1 MKMSFK
7 KMWWKW
13 LGVLLIVS
21 TIIAGFLIP
30 LKPGIQS
37 IYPQSAIAGQS
48 LEFEI
53 TGYNT
58 HYKGAK
64 NNVYLKHLDD
74 VWICAN
80 SINIL
85 SETTIKAK
93 FTIPSNLKLAKEYES
108 FSLVMNNEV
117 DGYSLLP
124 DAIKIKSAD
133 NGTDKI
139 KQCEPELSNV
149 EALNFPYRN
158 QLKESIRNQFFH
170 VPMWFAMTFMA
181 IASLVFSI
189 MFLVKQNIEND
200 IKAVAINNVIVL
212 LGLLGLAT
220 GMLWAK
226 YTWGAWW
233 NFDIKQTT
241 AAIAVMIYL
250 AYFVLRK
257 SITDMDKRARISAAF
272 NIFAFV
278 SLIALT
284 FVIPR
289 LTEASQHPG
298 SGGNP
303 GFGRDD
309 LDNTMRMIFY
319 PAVIGFTL
327 ISAWIAQLIGRYFK
341 VKHHINLNE

>member
-1 MKMSFK
+1 MNKSFK

-13 LGVLLIVS
+13 LGAFLVIA
-21 TIIAGFLIP
+21 TILAGFLIP

-37 IYPQSAIAGQS
+37 IYPQSTAAGQTQ
-48 LEFEI
+48 EFKI
-53 TGYNT
+53 VGYNT
-58 HYKGAK
+58 HFNDAE
-64 NNVYLKHLDD
+64 NNIYLKHLDD
-74 VWICAN
+74 VWICTDLIKV
-80 SINIL
+80 IN
-85 SETTIKAK
+85 ETELRAM
-93 FTIPSNLKLAKEYES
+93 FTIPSNLKLKKEYEN
-108 FSLVMNNEV
+108 FSLVINNDK
-117 DGYSLLP
+117 DGYTLLP
-124 DAIKIKSAD
+124 DALKIKSAN
-133 NGTDKI
+133 NGIDRI
-139 KQCEPELSNV
+139 KQCEPELTKV
-149 EALNFPYRN
+149 VALNFPYRN

-170 VPMWFAMTFMA
+170 VPMWFAMTILA
-181 IASLVFSI
+181 IVSLIFSI
-189 MFLVKQNIEND
+189 KYLRKEKLQDD
-200 IKAVAINNVIVL
+200 IKAVAFNNVIVL
-212 LGLLGLAT
+212 LGLMGLAT

-289 LTEASQHPG
+289 MTEASQHPG

-303 GFGRDD
+303 GFGRED
-309 LDNTMRMIFY
+309 LDSTMRMVFY
-319 PAVIGFTL
+319 PAIIGFTL
-327 ISAWIAQLIGRYFK
+327 IGTWIAQLIGRYFK